1 MAKASTE
8 NTKKSA
14 STKTASKA
22 SKAAA
27 PKVAATE
34 ASSSKKKKS
43 TIHPNYRIITVEQTN
58 GEKFQTR
65 STYSNSD
72 TLKLEIDTTTHP
84 AWTKEANY
92 INTKAS
98 EVSKFNAKFGGLKLM
113 SDKKA

>member
-14 STKTASKA
+14 STKTTSKA
-22 SKAAA
+22 SKTAA
-27 PKVAATE
+27 PKVAPAE
-34 ASSSKKKKS
+34 ASSYKKRKS
-43 TIHPNYRIITVEQTN
+43 TVHPNYRFITVEQTN
-58 GEKFQTR
+58 GESFQTR

-84 AWTKEANY
+84 AWTKETNY
-92 INTKAS
+92 INVKAS

-113 SDKKA
+113 SDRKA